1 MVAPSGREAAYS
13 DRVGQGGEPPGGKMS
28 KAACS
33 LVVVFFG
40 MLSNHGK
47 LNVVVAIRSVAV
59 TL

>member
-1 MVAPSGREAAYS
+1 
-13 DRVGQGGEPPGGKMS
+13 MS